1 MKETLT
7 LIKKRYDIDK
17 HTHKK
22 RYWINNSYFI
32 IATIVTLYFSI
43 SVTYYLFFVS
53 IPILIFT
60 IYIIDGFLN
69 RLRTDQED
77 DLKKAA
83 ENDAWNKMS
92 KEEQNRIAEIRIR
105 ESREYFQ
112 RKMAADSRMIDNE
125 KEYNKKQQFKEFLN
139 NENNNK
145 DEYLSTLN
153 EVQLA
158 DIEVIISRSK
168 YDYECKIEKGW
179 DVDSVATIHY
189 KTYKEDE
196 YRVPKEDRKI
206 VAESRVDSFLNI
218 REFIESFGTVEQKF
232 SFNATV
238 IASLMLSSNYINF
251 DDSKEPLKFYLKYY
265 SLIRGGIPYNYT
277 IKSELLRKLFDGV
290 KLKASDL
297 QK

>member
-1 MKETLT
+1 MFVSMKEILT

-22 RYWINNSYFI
+22 RYWINHSYFI
-32 IATIVTLYFSI
+32 LATIVTLYFSI
-43 SVTYYLFFVS
+43 SVSYYLFFVS
-53 IPILIFT
+53 IPILILT
-60 IYIIDGFLN
+60 IYLSSRFLDG
-69 RLRTDQED
+69 RRSDQEY
-77 DLKKAA
+77 DLKKDE

-105 ESREYFQ
+105 KSREYT
-112 RKMAADSRMIDNE
+112 RRTMAADRRSRE
-125 KEYNKKQQFKEFLN
+125 SEQEHNKKQQLKESLK

-168 YDYECKIEKGW
+168 YDYECKTEKGW
-179 DVDSVATIHY
+179 DVDSVATMHY

-218 REFIESFGTVEQKF
+218 REFIENFGTRHF
-232 SFNATV
+232 STACNT
-238 IASLMLSSNYINF
+238 YTW
-251 DDSKEPLKFYLKYY
+251 EGQTCYL
-265 SLIRGGIPYNYT
+265 
-277 IKSELLRKLFDGV
+277 
-290 KLKASDL
+290 
-297 QK
+297 

>member
-1 MKETLT
+1 MKEILT

-22 RYWINNSYFI
+22 RYWINHSYFI
-32 IATIVTLYFSI
+32 LATIVTLYFSI
-43 SVTYYLFFVS
+43 SVSYYLFFVS
-53 IPILIFT
+53 IPILILT
-60 IYIIDGFLN
+60 IYVSSRFLDG
-69 RLRTDQED
+69 LRSDQEY
-77 DLKKAA
+77 DLKKDE

-105 ESREYFQ
+105 KSREYT
-112 RKMAADSRMIDNE
+112 RRTMAADRRSRE
-125 KEYNKKQQFKEFLN
+125 SEQEHNKKQQLKESLK

-145 DEYLSTLN
+145 DEYLSTLS

-168 YDYECKIEKGW
+168 YDYECKTEKGW
-179 DVDSVATIHY
+179 DVDSVATMHY

-218 REFIESFGTVEQKF
+218 REFIENFGTVEQKF

-277 IKSELLRKLFDGV
+277 IKSELLKKLFDGV

-297 QK
+297 KK